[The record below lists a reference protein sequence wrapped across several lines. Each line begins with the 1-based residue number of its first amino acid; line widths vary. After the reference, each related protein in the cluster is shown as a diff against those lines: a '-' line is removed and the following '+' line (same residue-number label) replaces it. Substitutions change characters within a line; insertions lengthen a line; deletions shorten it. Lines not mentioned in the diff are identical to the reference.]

1 MRVLVR
7 GEPVMELDRR
17 PWESVEKASEVRDRE
32 EDEKVGLGLARTPR
46 PPIRVSLGWGWA
58 LGPFRRDLCPF
69 RSKPLF

>member
-7 GEPVMELDRR
+7 GEPVMELDRG

-46 PPIRVSLGWGWA
+46 PPIRVNLG
-58 LGPFRRDLCPF
+58 
-69 RSKPLF
+69 

>member
-32 EDEKVGLGLARTPR
+32 EDERVGLGLARTPR
-46 PPIRVSLGWGWA
+46 PPIRVSLG
-58 LGPFRRDLCPF
+58 
-69 RSKPLF
+69 